1 MISKKIYLVLLFTT
15 ILIINGC
22 GYTPIYSSKINSFK
36 INNIEYEDNKINQR
50 IVKSIKS
57 ISNINSS
64 NEINLII
71 SSSKEKKILS
81 KDKNGK
87 AEKFELR
94 INLKVTYLDHVKTFS
109 MKQNYNNF
117 DNKFQ
122 LKEYEHIIEKQL
134 INGLVDSLINY
145 ITSTK

>member
-1 MISKKIYLVLLFTT
+1 MISKKIFLVLLFTI
-15 ILIINGC
+15 ILVINGC

-36 INNIEYEDNKINQR
+36 INNVEYEDNKINKK
-50 IVKSIKS
+50 IVKSLKS
-57 ISNINSS
+57 LSNINSP

-81 KDKNGK
+81 KNKSGK
-87 AEKFELR
+87 AEKFELK
-94 INLKVTYLDHVKTFS
+94 INLKVTYLDRVEILS

-122 LKEYEHIIEKQL
+122 LKEYEKIIEKQL
-134 INGLVDSLINY
+134 IDKLVDSLINY
-145 ITSTK
+145 LTNFK

>member
-1 MISKKIYLVLLFTT
+1 MISKKIYLVLLFMV

-36 INNIEYEDNKINQR
+36 INNIEYEDNKINEK
-50 IVKSIKS
+50 IVKSLKLV
-57 ISNINSS
+57 SNINSQ

-71 SSSKEKKILS
+71 SSSKEKKVLS

-87 AEKFELR
+87 AEIFELR
-94 INLKVTYLDHVKTFS
+94 INLNVTYLNSVETLS
-109 MKQNYNNF
+109 IKQNYNNF

-122 LKEYEHIIEKQL
+122 LKEYEKIIEKQL
-134 INGLVDSLINY
+134 IDGLVDNLINY
-145 ITSTK
+145 LTNFK

>member
-64 NEINLII
+64 NEISLII

-122 LKEYEHIIEKQL
+122 LKEYENIIEKQL
-134 INGLVDSLINY
+134 INGLIDSLINY